1 MVAQE
6 VVRLVVVLEEVQVE
20 GQEEEIEVEQLEV
33 VREEER
39 LEEALLEVVQEVEL
53 NHDYHIQVHDTAN
66 ICLVLKISLSVRVV
80 SDEQLLVRSFIS
92 IVEIKREMMS

>member
-20 GQEEEIEVEQLEV
+20 GQEEEIEVEQ
-33 VREEER
+33 
-39 LEEALLEVVQEVEL
+39 LEVVQEVEL

>member
-1 MVAQE
+1 MVEVLPEVVQVVERLVEGLE
-6 VVRLVVVLEEVQVE
+6 VVREE
-20 GQEEEIEVEQLEV
+20 GQEEEIEVGQLEV
-33 VREEER
+33 VRE
-39 LEEALLEVVQEVEL
+39 VEMK
-53 NHDYHIQVHDTAN
+53 HEFPIQVHAIAN